1 MNKSDIRSLVKEEIK
16 NIIQE
21 TEKDYTVEYWFRRN
35 DDMDFDH
42 ITVKASS
49 PTEALS
55 KAKEQIRNSGQK
67 IARTVQYDKMKVL
80 DEIKINPPG
89 LIKIKYKKGQYYP
102 IESNLPGFL
111 GSRLSN
117 SDYLGWHFYLGE
129 ESKGCDIVGDY
140 LKNKNIPFKVINS
153 YYTQTPLFIEINKK
167 YSQILN
173 G

>member
-55 KAKEQIRNSGQK
+55 KAKEQLDIKLEK
-67 IARTVQYDKMKVL
+67 IEQQEVPV
-80 DEIKINPPG
+80 EITRISNP
-89 LIKIKYKKGQYYP
+89 
-102 IESNLPGFL
+102 ESNP
-111 GSRLSN
+111 
-117 SDYLGWHFYLGE
+117 E
-129 ESKGCDIVGDY
+129 VIVEAP
-140 LKNKNIPFKVINS
+140 KSTAIPIISPRVNEPKEPVKE
-153 YYTQTPLFIEINKK
+153 PFIVTC
-167 YSQILN
+167 
-173 G
+173 